1 MEWSLTYSTSCPSKA
16 AGNPLV
22 HTGTTPFLPVQ
33 FPVELGGRRKG
44 TAEEPVLLPKLLP
57 PQSSLSLS
65 LRGRGSS
72 EQTSPKHSLWNIWRG
87 FKSPTPAPVPKL
99 EHT

>member
-33 FPVELGGRRKG
+33 FPVELGGRRRRS
-44 TAEEPVLLPKLLP
+44 LRR
-57 PQSSLSLS
+57 SLSYCPS
-65 LRGRGSS
+65 CFPLRV
-72 EQTSPKHSLWNIWRG
+72 L
-87 FKSPTPAPVPKL
+87 FL
-99 EHT
+99 

>member
-1 MEWSLTYSTSCPSKA
+1 MELDLLHKLPQQGSRKPS
-16 AGNPLV
+16 GPHRNNP
-22 HTGTTPFLPVQ
+22 
-33 FPVELGGRRKG
+33 FPASAVPCRTRWEEEEEP
-44 TAEEPVLLPKLLP
+44 AEEPVLLPKLLP

-72 EQTSPKHSLWNIWRG
+72 EQTSLKHSLWNIWRG
-87 FKSPTPAPVPKL
+87 FKSPTTAPVPKL